1 MYVFG
6 IDIYIIW
13 FPCICCAWYDLDW
26 KAGNMLASYT
36 LSACRMIENF
46 GIIGH
51 FGIIATVVR
60 GSTSSE

>member
-6 IDIYIIW
+6 VDIYIIW
-13 FPCICCAWYDLDW
+13 FLCIYRAWYDLDW

-36 LSACRMIENF
+36 LSARRMIGNF
-46 GIIGH
+46 GIIGD
-51 FGIIATVVR
+51 FGMIATVVR